1 MEAGKVASHDDDLGP
16 GWKHL
21 VAMRKGGQLEL
32 LVDGKL
38 VAKSSTFDPAEY
50 DLSTNQPLR
59 IGFGQTEYFAGKMA
73 DVRFYNRALND
84 REIHQLASAKP

>member
-1 MEAGKVASHDDDLGP
+1 MILGP

-21 VAMRKGGQLEL
+21 AAMREGGQLKL

-38 VAKSSTFDPAEY
+38 VAKSSSFDPTEY
-50 DLSTNQPLR
+50 DVSTDQPLR

-73 DVRFYNRALND
+73 DVRIYNTAL
-84 REIHQLASAKP
+84 SATAIQELSVKMPL